1 VFADRL
7 YMGHNLANRSTKGS
21 VFDSPEKIVNQYM
34 FFQSLNDY
42 PIDTICFHGDNFAS
56 VQALQELSKC

>member
-1 VFADRL
+1 L
-7 YMGHNLANRSTKGS
+7 YIGHNLVKRSTEGS
-21 VFDSPEKIVNQYM
+21 VLDSPEKIVNQYK
-34 FFQSLNDY
+34 FFQCFNDY